1 MNKKPISKKH
11 VVVSFVCGAVL
22 FSGLSAVAADTSI
35 SAMVSKA
42 TFFAFGERQ
51 AAPSV
56 TGSNGAKSP
65 AALTYN
71 GTTYVPVRAIGDM
84 LDVPVYWDA
93 SNNSISTG
101 SAKTIVKSADGTVH
115 GSIDLME
122 EKGGVRVKVSLMNLP
137 PGPHGI
143 HVHQMPI
150 KNNDF
155 ATALGHF
162 NPTRDEHGHHNPKGT
177 HIGDFEKNLM
187 ATTKGTA
194 VQEFFLEG
202 ANLKPDSPMS
212 VAGRSIIIHAAADDQ
227 KSDPAGNSGDR
238 IAGGNI
244 PK

>member
-1 MNKKPISKKH
+1 MTKKPLGKKH
-11 VVVSFVCGAVL
+11 LVASFACGAVL
-22 FSGLSAVAADTSI
+22 FSGLSAAAADTSV
-35 SAMVSKA
+35 SAMISKA

-51 AAPSV
+51 AAPAP
-56 TGSNGAKSP
+56 TGSNGTTSP

-93 SNNSISTG
+93 ANNAISTG

-122 EKGGVRVKVSLMNLP
+122 EKGGVRVKVSLMDIP
-137 PGPHGI
+137 AGPHGI

-162 NPTRDEHGHHNPKGT
+162 NPTQHEHGHHNPQGA
-177 HIGDFEKNLM
+177 HIGDFTKNLT
-187 ATTKGTA
+187 ADKNGKA

-202 ANLKPDSPMS
+202 ADLQPDSPMS
-212 VAGRSIIIHAAADDQ
+212 IAGRSIVIHAGPDDQ
-227 KSDPAGNSGDR
+227 KTDPAGDSGDR
-238 IAGGNI
+238 IAGGNV